1 MASGEDDAELE
12 SSEDEM
18 GDELE
23 HVVFIHH
30 DLQESDVC
38 AHCPCTQPP
47 IRSADRRR
55 KWRHAPPWLLLLW
68 TPRTLRVTVGVRICA
83 QRDH

>member
-38 AHCPCTQPP
+38 AHCPCTQPQ
-47 IRSADRRR
+47 SAPLTEDESGVTR
-55 KWRHAPPWLLLLW
+55 
-68 TPRTLRVTVGVRICA
+68 PRGCCFCGRPGHSV
-83 QRDH
+83 